1 MVVVVVGQLAAVLV
15 QSATGSHV
23 GLAADDRFHPGVFRF
38 AIELD
43 RAEHVA
49 MIGDGDGRLTERF
62 DLLDQRIDL
71 IRSVKKAELGVQV
84 KVNELGCHAA

>member
-1 MVVVVVGQLAAVLV
+1 
-15 QSATGSHV
+15 
-23 GLAADDRFHPGVFRF
+23 
-38 AIELD
+38 
-43 RAEHVA
+43 